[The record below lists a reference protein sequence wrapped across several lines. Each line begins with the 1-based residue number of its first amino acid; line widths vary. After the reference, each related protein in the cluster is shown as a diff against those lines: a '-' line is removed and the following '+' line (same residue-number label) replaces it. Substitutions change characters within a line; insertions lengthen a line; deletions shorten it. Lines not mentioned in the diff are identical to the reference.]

1 MDIIAWHRFLFGH
14 HFRCYYSVD
23 NNVVAIDMEYDCPA
37 VHHRH
42 CAGFGMDASGDE
54 VTAVREGAGSKGEF
68 RDIGVEPPDISP
80 PRFGTVDFRHVG
92 FDVLHVAVSLGGEDN
107 LAFTHSARSAG

>member
-1 MDIIAWHRFLFGH
+1 MVMISGGGGNNQRVMNIVAWHRYLFGH

-37 VHHRH
+37 VHHGH

-54 VTAVREGAGSKGEF
+54 ETAVREGAESSE
-68 RDIGVEPPDISP
+68 I
-80 PRFGTVDFRHVG
+80 
-92 FDVLHVAVSLGGEDN
+92 
-107 LAFTHSARSAG
+107 